1 MTVIL
6 TLVGVKQAKK
16 GAKFVHI
23 GHAKLCEDCEL
34 FKVCIGNL
42 EPNRIYQ
49 IIDIRN
55 IEHPCKIHEDGVRV
69 VEVEYSN
76 IKAVLEAKQAI
87 PGATITYSPI
97 GCDFYHCPHID
108 ICKPSGLFEGD
119 KCIIEEVLE
128 KIDEC
133 RAGKALRVVTLK
145 IAQQ

>member
-1 MTVIL
+1 MTGIL

-23 GHAKLCEDCEL
+23 GHAELCEDCEL
-34 FKVCIGNL
+34 YKVCIGNL
-42 EPNRIYQ
+42 EPKRIYE
-49 IIDIRN
+49 IIDVRN

-76 IKAVLEAKQAI
+76 IQAALEAKQAI
-87 PGATITYSPI
+87 TGATITYSPI
-97 GCDFYHCPHID
+97 ECDFYDCPYID

-119 KCIIEEVLE
+119 KCIIEEISE

-133 RAGKALRVVTLK
+133 RGVKALRVVTLK
-145 IAQQ
+145 IAQR

>member
-1 MTVIL
+1 MTGIL

-23 GHAKLCEDCEL
+23 GHAEICEDCEL
-34 FKVCIGNL
+34 YKVCIGNL
-42 EPNRIYQ
+42 EPKRIYE
-49 IIDIRN
+49 IIDVRN

-76 IKAVLEAKQAI
+76 IKGVLEAKQAI
-87 PGATITYSPI
+87 TGATITYSPI
-97 GCDFYHCPHID
+97 ECDFYDCPHID

-119 KCIIEEVLE
+119 KCIIEEVSE

-133 RAGKALRVVTLK
+133 RAGKALRVVNLK